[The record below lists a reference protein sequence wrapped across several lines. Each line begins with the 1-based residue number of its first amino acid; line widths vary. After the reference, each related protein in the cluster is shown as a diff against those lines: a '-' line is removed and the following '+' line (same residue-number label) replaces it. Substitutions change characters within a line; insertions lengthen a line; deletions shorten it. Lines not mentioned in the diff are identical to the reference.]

1 MKLSKLLETIK
12 NDVQMVTNQEDPEVE
27 FAYSCS
33 KAEVNGGEYDGVYT
47 LGDEKDEVV
56 VIDINFD
63 NA

>member
-12 NDVQMVTNQEDPEVE
+12 NDVKMITDQEDPEVE
-27 FAYSCS
+27 FAYSRG
-33 KAEVNGGEYDGVYT
+33 KAEVNGGEYDGVYP
-47 LGDEKDEVV
+47 LDDGEDEVV